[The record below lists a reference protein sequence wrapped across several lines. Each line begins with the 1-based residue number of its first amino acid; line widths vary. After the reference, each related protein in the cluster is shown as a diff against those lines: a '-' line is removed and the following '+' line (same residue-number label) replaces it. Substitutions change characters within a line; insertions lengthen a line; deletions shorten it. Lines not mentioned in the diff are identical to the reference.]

1 MTDEPGRQHGPI
13 VRNLANFITVMRLLF
28 IPFVIWF
35 IVASSTQE
43 IDGWHYA
50 ALFSFLFAAGTDF
63 LDGQIARRTD
73 TITEFGKMLDPL
85 ADRLLVISVL
95 VALMAK
101 EFMPLWMGI
110 LVISRDVLMLLGA
123 PIVGINRQEV
133 RDRLAVHWT
142 GKLATALIFTSI
154 CVFLMLNTPY
164 WINSPRGVLG
174 ANIYGFILFML
185 GVVFSYASGFIY
197 VFRGIDI
204 LKNLDKKEPA

>member
-1 MTDEPGRQHGPI
+1 MTEETGRQHGPL
-13 VRNLANFITVMRLLF
+13 VRNLANIITVMRLFF

-35 IVASSTQE
+35 IVASPTE
-43 IDGWHYA
+43 KIDGWHYA

-73 TITEFGKMLDPL
+73 TITEFGKMVDPL

-95 VALMAK
+95 VTLMAK

-110 LVISRDVLMLLGA
+110 LVISRDILMLLGA
-123 PIVGINRQEV
+123 PLVGINRQEV

-142 GKLATALIFTSI
+142 GKLATAFIFTSI

-174 ANIYGFILFML
+174 VNIYGFVLFMI

-204 LKNLDKKEPA
+204 LKNLDKKEAA